1 MFNSIKSLLKRDNSR
16 FIKIDSIE
24 KTSDSIKVNFSFC
37 EEISKYFR
45 QNFQKIQYLK
55 LNHDLTNIPDG
66 IAIIPF
72 VSNVLPIIWFFDLK
86 LIIDEIDKNFFE
98 SIDDIKKGY
107 KLLFPFIDFKG
118 EVICKNTKDFS
129 YTAQNNSVAMFS
141 QGLDSINTVINNLDK
156 NLSLLTLHGSD
167 IPLDKTEGWNNLSG
181 IIDEFAESVNVKN
194 YYAKSNFRRMLNNT
208 QLNNALPDG
217 MKKSWWH
224 QFQHGI
230 GIISHATII
239 AYLLKSKNILIAS
252 SLSKASAKFENLKYN
267 PIESSPIIDNNFK
280 FAACRTIHDGYEFE
294 RIDKLR
300 NTVSYSRENEPIFL
314 RVCFTSQ
321 NGDNCSVCDKCS
333 RSILGLISENENP
346 NGYGFDV
353 CDETL
358 LGIRA
363 NLDDLKNG
371 VEKKGWYF
379 RNFRPY
385 FWIDLQNNFQKNAEK
400 YDFDEN
406 VKWILDYDFSN
417 IKK

>member
-1 MFNSIKSLLKRDNSR
+1 MFNSIKSLLKRDNSQ

-24 KTSDSIKVNFSFC
+24 KTRNSIKVNFSFC
-37 EEISKYFR
+37 DEISKYFR

-129 YTAQNNSVAMFS
+129 YTAQNNSVALFS

-194 YYAKSNFRRMLNNT
+194 YYAKSNFRRMLN
-208 QLNNALPDG
+208 
-217 MKKSWWH
+217 K
-224 QFQHGI
+224 
-230 GIISHATII
+230 
-239 AYLLKSKNILIAS
+239 
-252 SLSKASAKFENLKYN
+252 
-267 PIESSPIIDNNFK
+267 
-280 FAACRTIHDGYEFE
+280 
-294 RIDKLR
+294 R
-300 NTVSYSRENEPIFL
+300 N
-314 RVCFTSQ
+314 
-321 NGDNCSVCDKCS
+321 
-333 RSILGLISENENP
+333 
-346 NGYGFDV
+346 
-353 CDETL
+353 
-358 LGIRA
+358 
-363 NLDDLKNG
+363 
-371 VEKKGWYF
+371 
-379 RNFRPY
+379 
-385 FWIDLQNNFQKNAEK
+385 
-400 YDFDEN
+400 
-406 VKWILDYDFSN
+406 
-417 IKK
+417 